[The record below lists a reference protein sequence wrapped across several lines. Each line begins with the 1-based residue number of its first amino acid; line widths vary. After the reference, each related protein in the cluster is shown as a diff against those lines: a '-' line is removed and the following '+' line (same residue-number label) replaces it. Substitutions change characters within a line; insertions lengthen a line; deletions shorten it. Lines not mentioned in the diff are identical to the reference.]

1 MFWNCQGIRPKRK
14 ELQLYLTE
22 NSIDIIALNET
33 FLNKKYTFKVPGYDT
48 IRKDRSTGVK
58 GGVAF
63 LVKHGLVVNKG
74 YRNEDFN
81 IITENEALAINLE
94 LSNNQNLT
102 LATIYCPNGNP
113 SSSLFH
119 AISNLSDNVMFI
131 GDFNSKLE
139 SFGCARKNT
148 SGPMLKTIQNKLNL
162 IYLNNDEH
170 THMDRANGST
180 DILDMAFVSPN
191 LAIHDIQFQIGDDL
205 GSDHLP
211 IEISIDTAPHRNTYT
226 NHTKYKFDQ
235 TDREVFESTLEE
247 ALGYADFS
255 GPMSTSD
262 LDKYADFII
271 AAISTAVDK
280 AIPTSKSVRPEST
293 PISDETRALIKEKRK
308 LRRLYSQKKD
318 PAVKTRIN
326 QLQKQVKEDLK
337 LESLV
342 SWENFC
348 NSISL
353 ESDPSKSWRKI
364 KNFLKPKGQRDYPT
378 LHHANKVAKTNA
390 DKAQLFAES
399 VERHFGIESD
409 HFDSNHFHDV
419 NKFVED
425 NHRHFYPPE
434 DPDDYRFDVGNEHE
448 LVADVDATTL
458 IKLAKFLKR
467 GKAPGPDT
475 IPNEV
480 LRLGTTTSL
489 FHHLAKLFTS
499 SIQLGYIP
507 TAWKIATLRM
517 LLKPDKL
524 PSLTTSCRPISLI
537 SSIMKLF
544 ERVIEQRL
552 RSHLEHIGFINKHQS
567 GFRRAK
573 STDDHLFR
581 LSQSIM
587 ESFNKGEHV
596 VAAFLDV
603 EKAFDNVWHNGL
615 RYKIFQ
621 LDLPTKMTRWLSD
634 FLVGR
639 LIQVNVNNFFSNQI
653 NPKAGVPQG
662 SVLSPLL
669 FLIYVNDLP
678 APHHNQNSL
687 SQFADDTAQWAFSLS
702 VRIAAKLLQQ
712 DLLNLAMWCAK
723 WRIKLNPEKT
733 KVIIFSRSI
742 LARKTELN
750 LKLYGETLKIY
761 PQVKFLGI
769 TFDSQLNFKKHFED
783 ILDRCNTRYY
793 RLRLLANKKWGP
805 SPSTLIQIYKQCVRP
820 IFEYGALST
829 ITTSDNIISKIQRL
843 QNKFIR
849 LALRLPKYICSKL
862 LHDSTG
868 LPYVKDRLLSC
879 ATKSLDRI
887 AQNPLVE
894 ESISR
899 NRLNPAWDRFP
910 TPLSV
915 VRPGQPSA

>member
-1 MFWNCQGIRPKRK
+1 MGLNIMFWNCQGIRPKRK
-14 ELQLYLTE
+14 ELELYLTE

-33 FLNKKYTFKVPGYDT
+33 FLNKKYTLKVPGYDT
-48 IRKDRSTGVK
+48 IRKDRSTGVR

-63 LVKHGLVVNKG
+63 LVKHGLVVNKE

-119 AISNLSDNVMFI
+119 AIFNLSDNVMFV

-139 SFGCARKNT
+139 SFGCAKKNT
-148 SGPMLKTIQNKLNL
+148 SGPMPKTIQNKLDL

-191 LAIHDIQFQIGDDL
+191 LAIHDIQFQIGDEL

-211 IEISIDTAPHRNTYT
+211 IEISIDTSPHRNTYT

-247 ALGYADFS
+247 ALGSADFS
-255 GPMSTSD
+255 GLMSTSD

-271 AAISTAVDK
+271 TAISTAIDK
-280 AIPTSKSVRPEST
+280 AIPKSKSVRPETT

-308 LRRLYSQKKD
+308 LRRLYSQNKD

-337 LESLV
+337 VESLV

-353 ESDPSKSWRKI
+353 ESDPNKSWRKI
-364 KNFLKPKGQRDYPT
+364 KNFLRPKGQRDYPT
-378 LHHANKVAKTNA
+378 LRHANKVAKTNA
-390 DKAQLFAES
+390 DKAQLFAKS
-399 VERHFGIESD
+399 VEKHFGIESD

-425 NHRHFYPPE
+425 NHRYFYPPE

-448 LVADVDATTL
+448 LVADVDAPTL
-458 IKLAKFLKR
+458 IKLVKFLKR

-507 TAWKIATLRM
+507 TAWKVATLRM

-524 PSLTTSCRPISLI
+524 PSLTTSYRPISLI

-544 ERVIEQRL
+544 ERAIEQRL

-587 ESFNKGEHV
+587 ESFNRGEHV

-621 LDLPTKMTRWLSD
+621 LDLHTKMTRWLSD

-639 LIQVNVNNFFSNQI
+639 LIQVNVNNFVSNQI

-662 SVLSPLL
+662 SVLSQLL

-678 APHHNQNSL
+678 APHQNQNSL
-687 SQFADDTAQWAFSLS
+687 SQFADDTAQWAFSLN
-702 VRIAAKLLQQ
+702 VRFAAKLLQQ
-712 DLLNLAMWCAK
+712 DLLKLAMWCAK

-733 KVIIFSRSI
+733 KVIMFSRSI

-750 LKLYGETLKIY
+750 LKIYGETLKIY

-769 TFDSQLNFKKHFED
+769 TFDSQLKFKKHFED
-783 ILDRCNTRYY
+783 ILDRCNTRYH
-793 RLRLLANKKWGP
+793 RLRLLANPKWGP
-805 SPSTLIQIYKQCVRP
+805 SPSTLIQIYKQCIRP

-829 ITTSDNIISKIQRL
+829 ITTLDNIISKIQRL

-862 LHDSTG
+862 IHDSTG

-887 AQNPLVE
+887 AQNPLVG

-899 NRLNPAWDRFP
+899 NRLNPAWDRSQHHC
-910 TPLSV
+910 L
-915 VRPGQPSA
+915 